1 MSEKKRLGEL
11 LLDANLITQEVL
23 DRALKMQVGGTRRLG
38 RILVNM
44 GAISS
49 DQLTDILSQQFQ
61 LPITDPEV
69 AYTPAVQGVLP
80 RYLCKKFEVLPLGF
94 EGETILNLAMTDPSD
109 SEAISSVEKF
119 TGKAVQP
126 CLARLT
132 DIHKAINRHTRL
144 SWSDFFNP
152 QSYTPYAKAA
162 SALAL
167 VLVLIVAG
175 FTYRFYMQS
184 KYGTVTRTNDAVLY
198 KNLDL
203 MVGVEHSG
211 KATLLGRGAHAE
223 GYYSITFDSVIA
235 LEKFVDAKKND
246 LSTAQYD
253 WVRWAS
259 SRSH

>member
-11 LLDANLITQEVL
+11 LLDANLITQDILE
-23 DRALKMQVGGTRRLG
+23 RALKMQVGGTRRLG

-61 LPITDPEV
+61 LPIIDPEQ
-69 AYTPAVQGVLP
+69 AFTPAAQGVLP

-132 DIHKAINRHTRL
+132 DIHKAINHHARL

-162 SALAL
+162 STLAL

-184 KYGTVTRTNDAVLY
+184 KYGTVTRTHDAVLY

-203 MVGVEHSG
+203 MVGVEQSG
-211 KATLLGRGAHAE
+211 KATLLGRGAHAD
-223 GYYSITFDSVIA
+223 GYYSITFDSVVA
-235 LEKFVDAKKND
+235 LEKFVDAKKQD

>member
-1 MSEKKRLGEL
+1 MSERKRLGEL
-11 LLDANLITQEVL
+11 LLEADIITQDAL
-23 DRALKMQVGGTRRLG
+23 DRALRMQVGGTRRLG

-49 DQLTDILSQQFQ
+49 DQLTDMLSQQFQ
-61 LPITDPEV
+61 LPVIDPEQEYSPV
-69 AYTPAVQGVLP
+69 AQGLLP
-80 RYLCKKFEVLPLGF
+80 RYLCKKFEVLPLGL
-94 EGETILNLAMTDPSD
+94 EGERVLKLAMTDPSD
-109 SEAISSVEKF
+109 NEAISSVEKY

-132 DIHKAINRHTRL
+132 AIHKAINRHARL

-162 SALAL
+162 STLAL
-167 VLVLIVAG
+167 ILVLIVAG
-175 FTYRFYMQS
+175 FTYRFYTQA
-184 KYGTVTRTNDAVLY
+184 KFGTITRTSNAVLY

-203 MVGVEHSG
+203 MVGIERSG
-211 KATLLGRGAHAE
+211 KATLLGRGAHAD
-223 GYYSITFDSVIA
+223 GYYSINFDSVGA

-246 LSTAQYD
+246 LSSAQYE

-259 SRSH
+259 SRPH

>member
-1 MSEKKRLGEL
+1 MSGTKRLGEL
-11 LLDANLITQEVL
+11 LLDANIIAPDIL

-49 DQLTDILSQQFQ
+49 DQLTDILSQQLH
-61 LPITDPEV
+61 LPVINPQQEFSPEV
-69 AYTPAVQGVLP
+69 QGLLP

-94 EGETILNLAMTDPSD
+94 DGQNILNLAMTDPSD
-109 SEAISSVEKF
+109 NEAISSVEKYS
-119 TGKAVQP
+119 GKAVQP

-132 DIHKAINRHTRL
+132 DIHRAINHHTRL
-144 SWSDFFNP
+144 SWRDFFNP
-152 QSYTPYAKAA
+152 QSFTPYTKAA
-162 SALAL
+162 SILSL

-175 FTYRFYMQS
+175 FMYRLYSQNKF
-184 KYGTVTRTNDAVLY
+184 GTITRTKTAVLY

-203 MVGVEHSG
+203 MVGIEQSG
-211 KATLLGRGAHAE
+211 KATLLGRGVHAD
-223 GYYSITFDSVIA
+223 GYYSITFDSVTA

-246 LSTAQYD
+246 LSSAQYD
-253 WVRWAS
+253 WVRWVS

>member
-11 LLDANLITQEVL
+11 LLDASLVTPDTL
-23 DRALKMQVGGTRRLG
+23 DRALKMQVGGNRRLG

-44 GAISS
+44 GAITS
-49 DQLTDILSQQFQ
+49 DQLIDILSQQFQ
-61 LPITDPEV
+61 LPVIDPEQ
-69 AYTPAVQGVLP
+69 AFSPDAQGLLP

-94 EGETILNLAMTDPSD
+94 DGNHILNLAMTDPSD
-109 SEAISSVEKF
+109 NEAISSVEKY

-126 CLARLT
+126 CLARLSA
-132 DIHKAINRHTRL
+132 IQKAINRHSRL
-144 SWSDFFNP
+144 SWQDFFNP

-162 SALAL
+162 SVLAL

-175 FTYRFYMQS
+175 FTYRLYNQAKF
-184 KYGTVTRTNDAVLY
+184 GTITRTGTATLY

-211 KATLLGRGAHAE
+211 KATLLGRGAHAD
-223 GYYSITFDSVIA
+223 GYYSITFDSIAA

-246 LSTAQYD
+246 LSSAQYE

-259 SRSH
+259 SRSQ